1 MDKGDEM
8 KKKYGLKM
16 LLFLLTLCLLNG
28 NGHVCASEKIQME
41 EIEQVLEEMMPQKR
55 VSFQELLTVLLSED
69 EKLEVELLGN
79 YILDSLFYILRVNKG
94 TISYLLMLV
103 IMGAVMNNFSDVF
116 HNKQVS
122 ETGFYI
128 VYMVMMIVCLQSFC
142 EIFEMMQE
150 SMERLLTFMRVLS
163 PIYFLSMSVST
174 GKISSV
180 AFYSLMLLLIYLV
193 ELVIVNGVLPAVHV
207 YFLIQV
213 LNFLS
218 PEMYLSKLSELIQM
232 VMNWVIKTLVAGV
245 TGVGILQGMLAPSA
259 DLVKRE
265 SVTKV
270 VNLFPGIGDA
280 LGVAG
285 EMMVNT
291 AVLLKNGIGVAGSI
305 FLIVLCLFPVLN
317 VGILTLIYKGV
328 AALIQPISDKRMVEL
343 LSGIGET
350 YQILL
355 KIMFSVLFLF
365 LLAIGVSAGFTS

>member
-1 MDKGDEM
+1 M
-8 KKKYGLKM
+8 KKRCGLKI
-16 LLFLLTLCLLNG
+16 LLFLLVISFA
-28 NGHVCASEKIQME
+28 NGHGQVYASEKIQME
-41 EIEQVLEEMMPQKR
+41 EIDQVLDEMLPRKK
-55 VSFQELLTVLLSED
+55 VSFQELVTALMNEE
-69 EKLEVELLGN
+69 EKLEVEILGN
-79 YILDSLFYILRVNKG
+79 YILDSLFYILRINKG

-103 IMGAVMNNFSDVF
+103 IMGAVMNNFSNVF

-128 VYMVMMIVCLQSFC
+128 VYMVMIIVCLQSFC
-142 EIFEMMQE
+142 EIFEMVQE
-150 SMERLLTFMRVLS
+150 SMERLLIFMRVLS
-163 PIYFLSMSVST
+163 PVYFISMSVST

-193 ELVIVNGVLPAVHV
+193 EVVIINGLFPAVHV
-207 YFLIQV
+207 YFMIQV

-218 PEMYLSKLSELIQM
+218 PEQYLSKLSELIQM
-232 VMNWVIKTLVAGV
+232 LMNWVLKTLVAGV
-245 TGVGILQGMLAPSA
+245 TGVGILKGMLAPSA
-259 DLVKRE
+259 DLVKRGA
-265 SVTKV
+265 VTKV

-317 VGILTLIYKGV
+317 VGILTLIYKAV
-328 AALIQPISDKRMVEL
+328 AAVIQPISDKRMVEL

-355 KIMFSVLFLF
+355 KLIFSVLFMF